1 MTMKDLNRSTLETA
15 LAEIK
20 DARKEGYVSEGVL
33 ADVQARLEAVLNN
46 SNEKHISALQ
56 ESIQHFE
63 KDHPSIASGLRT
75 IIQSLSNMGI

>member
-1 MTMKDLNRSTLETA
+1 MKDLNRSTLQTA
-15 LAEIK
+15 LEEIK
-20 DARKEGYVSEGVL
+20 DARKEGYVSEGIL

-46 SNEKHISALQ
+46 SKEEHTSALQ
-56 ESIQHFE
+56 DSIQHFE